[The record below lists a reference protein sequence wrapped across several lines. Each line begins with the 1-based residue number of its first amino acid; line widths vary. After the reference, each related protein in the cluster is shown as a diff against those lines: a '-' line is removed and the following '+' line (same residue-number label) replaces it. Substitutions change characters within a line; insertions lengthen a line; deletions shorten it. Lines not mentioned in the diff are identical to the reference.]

1 MKRKFL
7 VIALISPLLL
17 LSVHSVQA
25 QQLALLVHSSDA
37 ALPIATNLSSV
48 RHLTF
53 SGANAVVTHSLGA
66 NSYALESVR
75 KLTFANVEQTA
86 VKPLTS
92 NFDAVAYCNA
102 AGEVVVECSEA
113 LLSLALFDVNGKKI
127 STAHA
132 QTGQATSLHT
142 GNAPAGVYVL
152 HIQTAQGII
161 TKKIIKN

>member
-7 VIALISPLLL
+7 VIALISPWLL
-17 LSVHSVQA
+17 LSIHSAQA
-25 QQLALLVHSSDA
+25 QQLALQVHSSDA

-66 NSYALESVR
+66 NSYALARVE

-92 NFDAVAYCNA
+92 NSDAVAYCNA

-113 LLSLALFDVNGKKI
+113 VLSLALFDVNGKKI
-127 STAHA
+127 STTQH
-132 QTGQATSLHT
+132 TSSLHT

>member
-7 VIALISPLLL
+7 VIALSCPLLL
-17 LSVHSVQA
+17 LSAYSAQA
-25 QQLALLVHSSDA
+25 QQLALQVHSSDA

-127 STAHA
+127 STTQH
-132 QTGQATSLHT
+132 TSSLHT

>member
-37 ALPIATNLSSV
+37 AQPVATKLSNL

-66 NSYALESVR
+66 NSYDLANVK
-75 KLTFANVEQTA
+75 KLTFAYAEPTA
-86 VKPLTS
+86 VKLVINDS
-92 NFDAVAYCNA
+92 DAVAYCNA

-113 LLSLALFDVNGKKI
+113 VLSLALFDVNGKKI
-127 STAHA
+127 STTQH
-132 QTGQATSLHT
+132 TSSLHT

-152 HIQTAQGII
+152 QIQTTQGVI
-161 TKKIIKN
+161 TKKILKN

>member
-37 ALPIATNLSSV
+37 AQPVATNLSNV

-66 NSYALESVR
+66 NSYDLANVK
-75 KLTFANVEQTA
+75 KLTFANAEQTA

-102 AGEVVVECSEA
+102 AGNVVVECSEEI
-113 LLSLALFDVNGKKI
+113 LSLALFDVNGKKI
-127 STAHA
+127 SAALAPTSSLNTA
-132 QTGQATSLHT
+132 
-142 GNAPAGVYVL
+142 NVPAGVYIL
-152 HIQTAQGII
+152 QIQSTQGVI

>member
-7 VIALISPLLL
+7 VIALSCPLLL
-17 LSVHSVQA
+17 LSAYSAQA
-25 QQLALLVHSSDA
+25 QQLALQVHSSDA
-37 ALPIATNLSSV
+37 AQPVATNLSNV

-66 NSYALESVR
+66 NSYALARVE

-92 NFDAVAYCNA
+92 NSDAVAYCNA

-113 LLSLALFDVNGKKI
+113 VLSLALFDVNGKKT
-127 STAHA
+127 STTQH
-132 QTGQATSLHT
+132 TSSLHT
-142 GNAPAGVYVL
+142 GNAPAVVYVL

>member
-7 VIALISPLLL
+7 VIALSCPLLL
-17 LSVHSVQA
+17 LSIPSAQA
-25 QQLALLVHSSDA
+25 QHWALQVHSSDS
-37 ALPIATNLSSV
+37 ALPIATHWSSV

-66 NSYALESVR
+66 TSYALARVE

-86 VKPLTS
+86 VKTVKN

-113 LLSLALFDVNGKKI
+113 VLSLALFDVNGKKI
-127 STAHA
+127 STTQH
-132 QTGQATSLHT
+132 TSSLHT

>member
-7 VIALISPLLL
+7 VIALSCPLLL
-17 LSVHSVQA
+17 LSAYSAQA
-25 QQLALLVHSSDA
+25 QQLALQVHSSDA
-37 ALPIATNLSSV
+37 ARPIATNLSSV
-48 RHLTF
+48 RHPTF

-66 NSYALESVR
+66 NSYALARVE

-92 NFDAVAYCNA
+92 NSDAVAYCNA

-113 LLSLALFDVNGKKI
+113 VLSLALFDVNGKKI
-127 STAHA
+127 STTQH
-132 QTGQATSLHT
+132 TSSLHT

>member
-7 VIALISPLLL
+7 VIALISPWLL
-17 LSVHSVQA
+17 LSAYSAQA
-25 QQLALLVHSSDA
+25 QQLALQVHSSDA

-66 NSYALESVR
+66 NSYALARVE

-92 NFDAVAYCNA
+92 NSDAVAYCNA

-113 LLSLALFDVNGKKI
+113 VLSLALFDVNGKKI
-127 STAHA
+127 STTQH
-132 QTGQATSLHT
+132 TSSLHT

>member
-7 VIALISPLLL
+7 VIALSCPLLL
-17 LSVHSVQA
+17 LSAYSAQA
-25 QQLALLVHSSDA
+25 QQLALQVHSSDA

-66 NSYALESVR
+66 NSYALARVE
-75 KLTFANVEQTA
+75 KLTFAYAEPTA
-86 VKPLTS
+86 VKLVINDS
-92 NFDAVAYCNA
+92 DAVAYCNA

-113 LLSLALFDVNGKKI
+113 VLSLALFDVNGKKI
-127 STAHA
+127 STTQH
-132 QTGQATSLHT
+132 TSSLHT